1 MRYDR
6 YIFKLYAIINVLILT
21 QFTQK
26 WLTLRVR
33 RIGLITSVKSVNIRT
48 CFQNIV
54 IFCWSLKIFFFF
66 FELRNYEMFHSANGI
81 KREIQSF
88 STVVLSRYLPFR
100 YHNILL
106 SSSWYWTADGF
117 SLFSFKT
124 HYILCIYFLHKPNP
138 FSAMF
143 RVTLKE
149 YGCPSSSLLS
159 GQNRGKRIKEV
170 QANISIV
177 DIGTDKTTK

>member
-1 MRYDR
+1 MTDIKGEENRSN
-6 YIFKLYAIINVLILT
+6 YIRQISKYPNMLSKYCDIL
-21 QFTQK
+21 
-26 WLTLRVR
+26 
-33 RIGLITSVKSVNIRT
+33 LITKD
-48 CFQNIV
+48 
-54 IFCWSLKIFFFF
+54 FFFF